1 MKYFT
6 ISELVASD
14 TARVKGIDNTPT
26 PEVEAN
32 LRALSEHVLDP
43 LRATYGRPIKVNC
56 GYRSPALNK
65 EVKGVSTSQ
74 HLTGEAADL
83 ANTPELQK
91 TVLEM
96 VKRGRLVVDQ
106 LIIEKPNRDGVGAWL
121 HVSYASQKKN
131 RNQILIFNGIKYEKF
146 AF

>member
-6 ISELVASD
+6 IPELVASD

-26 PEVEAN
+26 PEAEAN
-32 LRALSEHVLDP
+32 LKALAEHVLDP
-43 LRATYGRPIKVNC
+43 LREAYGRPVKVNC

-65 EVKGVSTSQ
+65 AVKGVYTSQ

-121 HVSYASQKKN
+121 HVSYTSQKKN
-131 RNQILIFNGIKYEKF
+131 RNQVLIFTGIKYEKF

>member
-6 ISELVASD
+6 ILELVASD

-32 LRALSEHVLDP
+32 LRALAEHVLDP
-43 LRATYGRPIKVNC
+43 LREAHGQPIKVNC

-65 EVKGVSTSQ
+65 AVKGVSTSQ

-96 VKRGRLVVDQ
+96 VNSGRLVVDQ

-121 HVSYASQKKN
+121 HVSYSQKKN
-131 RNQILIFNGIKYEKF
+131 RNQVLIFNGIRYEKF